1 MRHYIAVVHQ
11 EGGSAFGVHFPDV
24 PGCFS
29 AADDADALLGE
40 ASTALALHLEDMA
53 MPEARSMDE
62 IRNDPDVQ
70 SDLADGAFLMAVP
83 YLSLAGRTV
92 RANVTFD
99 AGLLRAIDQTAKR
112 RKLTRSSYLA
122 ELARRDIAG

>member
-11 EGGSAFGVHFPDV
+11 EGDSAFGVHFPDA

-29 AADDADALLGE
+29 AADEADALLAE
-40 ASTALALHLEDMA
+40 ASTALALHLEDMDA
-53 MPEARSMDE
+53 PAARSMDD
-62 IRNDPDVQ
+62 IRADPGVQ
-70 SDLADGAFLMAVP
+70 ADLAAGAFLLAVP
-83 YLSLAGRTV
+83 HLSLVGRTV

-99 AGLLRAIDQTAKR
+99 AGLLQAIDQTAKR